1 MATIDVGDMVAYNPS
16 GSLRF
21 RIPDDDD
28 DGFHT
33 GIVIAKKRYD
43 DDRKTN
49 YEVLWD
55 DSNTIYGYYR
65 EELRVLSK
73 TVRK

>member
-1 MATIDVGDMVAYNPS
+1 MVRLDVGDMVAYNPS

-21 RIPDDDD
+21 RIPEDDEE
-28 DGFHT
+28 FHT
-33 GIVIAKKRYD
+33 GIVIKKVKYH

-55 DSNTIYGYYR
+55 DSPKIYGFYR
-65 EELRVLSK
+65 EELKLLHK
-73 TVRK
+73 AVRK

>member
-28 DGFHT
+28 GFHT
-33 GIVIAKKRYD
+33 GIVVRKVKYR

-49 YEVLWD
+49 YEVFWD
-55 DSNTIYGYYR
+55 DSHTIYGYYK
-65 EELRVLSK
+65 EELRLLSK
-73 TVRK
+73 AVRK